1 MPSLKS
7 FPSARL
13 RNSALAA
20 LALGLSGPVL
30 AAWDL
35 DAERS
40 VVQFLSVKN
49 ASVAEVHHFKDV
61 SGGIDDDG
69 QATVTIDLASVETM
83 VPIRNERMREMLFE
97 TVRFPEAT
105 LSARVPDDLDDLGAG
120 ETTRADLEVSI
131 DLHGKTALYT
141 AAAHVTRL
149 ADGSLQ
155 VVLAAPVLVKAA
167 DFGLEGGVEMLRE
180 VAGLQNISTAVPVDA
195 TLVFEES

>member
-1 MPSLKS
+1 MLSFAS
-7 FPSARL
+7 FPLAGLRRSAF
-13 RNSALAA
+13 AA
-20 LALGLSGPVL
+20 LALVLSGPAL

-35 DAERS
+35 DEERS
-40 VVQFLSVKN
+40 TVQFLSVKN
-49 ASVAEVHHFKDV
+49 ASVAEVHHFKSV
-61 SGGIDDDG
+61 SGGIDDEG
-69 QATVTIDLASVETM
+69 RATITIDLASVETM

-105 LSARVPDDLDDLGAG
+105 LRARVPDDLDGLDAG
-120 ETTRADLEVSI
+120 ETTRTDLELSI

-141 AAAHVTRL
+141 AATNVTRL

-180 VAGLQNISTAVPVDA
+180 VAGLKTISTAVPVDA

>member
-1 MPSLKS
+1 MPSIATFSL
-7 FPSARL
+7 AHL
-13 RNSALAA
+13 RRTALAA

-40 VVQFLSVKN
+40 TVQFLSVKN
-49 ASVAEVHHFKDV
+49 ASVAEVHHFTKV

-83 VPIRNERMREMLFE
+83 IPIRNERMREMLFE
-97 TVRFPEAT
+97 TARFPEAT
-105 LSARVPDDLDDLGAG
+105 LSARVPDDLDELDAG

-131 DLHGKTALYT
+131 DLHGKTALYS

-180 VAGLQNISTAVPVDA
+180 VAGLKNISTAVPVDA

>member
-1 MPSLKS
+1 MPSLES
-7 FPSARL
+7 FSLARL
-13 RNSALAA
+13 RRAA
-20 LALGLSGPVL
+20 AAVLALGLSGPVL

-40 VVQFLSVKN
+40 TVQFLSVKN
-49 ASVAEVHHFKDV
+49 ASVAEVHHFTEF
-61 SGGIDDDG
+61 SGGIDDEG
-69 QATVTIDLASVETM
+69 QATVSINLASVETL
-83 VPIRNERMREMLFE
+83 VPIRNERMRDMLFE
-97 TVRFPEAT
+97 TARFPEAT
-105 LSARVPDDLDDLGAG
+105 LSARVPDDLDELDAG

-141 AAAHVTRL
+141 ASAHVTRL

-180 VAGLQNISTAVPVDA
+180 VAGLKTISTAVPVDA
-195 TLVFEES
+195 TLVFEET